1 MPWTAPRLSARGSVW
16 EKLMSKAYSS
26 PLWVVGNV
34 KGGSLYQE
42 MSWTEPATVF
52 RPLTQYSSR
61 SLSLVVR
68 TAKRLDGIG
77 EMVARVNA
85 FVLTEVCR
93 IRLPWLSALI
103 HQINNRLIGDSS
115 VKGKTNLACLAGGV
129 AEMAIFRNGLFQG
142 AQGRGR

>member
-1 MPWTAPRLSARGSVW
+1 V
-16 EKLMSKAYSS
+16 SKAHGS

-34 KGGSLYQE
+34 KGTSLYQE

-52 RPLTQYSSR
+52 RPLIQYSSR

-77 EMVARVNA
+77 EMVARVDV
-85 FVLTEVCR
+85 FVLTEVCG
-93 IRLPWLSALI
+93 IQPPCLSALI
-103 HQINNRLIGDSS
+103 HQVNDRLIGDPS